1 MQPDDI
7 KNLLAFSGLIV
18 SAIVGIPMLY
28 FKAKE
33 HKSQHEHTLT
43 NRFKA
48 SMEYDANFFKNS
60 KNKLYSKNV
69 NDAAA
74 QSLVSSEN
82 VDAFLVNLLLE
93 FHERNLVDINEMM
106 FLFKDGYKYGY
117 LKYNKNININKS
129 LDERVQ
135 ECFSFYFSKKNSK
148 IYYINQEK
156 INKSR
161 SLAKKL
167 FFITFW
173 VLIFYSMFFFYMV
186 LSSKSFYDLIFPLI
200 FGVLTFFLAFIFPTL
215 NFSMEHTSK
224 FLEKF
229 YQAYEKYVEQKSEEE
244 KESDMR
250 LKSSNSNYSEYRRRF

>member
-1 MQPDDI
+1 MEPYDI

-33 HKSQHEHTLT
+33 HKSQHEHTLN

-48 SMEYDANFFKNS
+48 SMEYDTNFFKNS
-60 KNKLYSKNV
+60 KNKQYSKNV
-69 NDAAA
+69 NDSAA

-93 FHERNLVDINEMM
+93 FHERSLVDINEMM
-106 FLFKDGYKYGY
+106 FLFKDGCKYGY
-117 LKYNKNININKS
+117 LKYDKNISLNKS
-129 LDERVQ
+129 LDERVH
-135 ECFSFYFSKKNSK
+135 ECFRFYFSKNNSK
-148 IYYINQEK
+148 IYFTNQEE
-156 INKSR
+156 ISKSR
-161 SLAKKL
+161 SRAKKI

-173 VLIFYSMFFFYMV
+173 VLIFYSVFFFYMV
-186 LSSKSFYDLIFPLI
+186 LNSKGFFNVIFPLI
-200 FGVLTFFLAFIFPTL
+200 FGVITFLLAFIFPTL
-215 NFSMEHTSK
+215 NFSMENTSK

-229 YQAYEKYVEQKSEEE
+229 YQAYEKYVEQNSKEE
-244 KESDMR
+244 KEYDMR

>member
-7 KNLLAFSGLIV
+7 KNLIAFSGLIV

-28 FKAKE
+28 FKTKE
-33 HKSQHEHTLT
+33 HKNLHEQTLT

-48 SMEYDANFFKNS
+48 SMEYDTNFFKNS
-60 KNKLYSKNV
+60 KNKQYSKNV

-74 QSLVSSEN
+74 QSLVGSEN

-106 FLFKDGYKYGY
+106 FLFKDGCKYGY
-117 LKYNKNININKS
+117 LKYEKNTNINKS
-129 LDERVQ
+129 LDERVI
-135 ECFSFYFSKKNSK
+135 ESFRFYFSKKNSK

-156 INKSR
+156 ISKSR

-167 FFITFW
+167 FFITFCI
-173 VLIFYSMFFFYMV
+173 LIFYSMFFFYMV
-186 LSSKSFYDLIFPLI
+186 LNSKSFYDLIFPLI
-200 FGVLTFFLAFIFPTL
+200 FGVLTFFLAFIFPNL
-215 NFSMEHTSK
+215 KFSMENTSK

-229 YQAYEKYVEQKSEEE
+229 YEAYENYVEQNNNEELE
-244 KESDMR
+244 FDAKNQ
-250 LKSSNSNYSEYRRRF
+250 SSVSNYSEYRKRY